1 MEPNTCS
8 GWEAQMAIAPL
19 GESPR
24 RRAGQAPLHLVKG
37 GRPIEAPARRSA
49 RHARTELP
57 IGVPDVPVELVR
69 SRAAHPTAR
78 PVRAGGVLADDGR
91 NRRAAARGSATLA
104 RRRAVSLGLVAVVA
118 VVLLSLPLRSL
129 AAVTVDGQVTPTAS
143 PTGLVPGSVYVVH
156 AGDTLRSIARRVQG
170 SDVANIERRL
180 ALSVGSS
187 VLVPGEH
194 VDIP

>member
-1 MEPNTCS
+1 
-8 GWEAQMAIAPL
+8 MAIAPL

-24 RRAGQAPLHLVKG
+24 RRAGQARAPLQLIKG
-37 GRPIEAPARRSA
+37 GRATGAPARRIA
-49 RHARTELP
+49 RHAPSELP
-57 IGVPDVPVELVR
+57 VGVPDDSVELVR

-78 PVRAGGVLADDGR
+78 PVRAGGVPFDNGR
-91 NRRAAARGSATLA
+91 NRRAARRSATLA
-104 RRRAVSLGLVAVVA
+104 RRRAISLGLVAVVA

-143 PTGLVPGSVYVVH
+143 PTGLAPGSVYVVH

-170 SDVANIERRL
+170 SDVAKIEHQL

-187 VLVPGEH
+187 VLVAGEH

>member
-1 MEPNTCS
+1 VQDDS
-8 GWEAQMAIAPL
+8 
-19 GESPR
+19 
-24 RRAGQAPLHLVKG
+24 V
-37 GRPIEAPARRSA
+37 
-49 RHARTELP
+49 
-57 IGVPDVPVELVR
+57 DLVR

-78 PVRAGGVLADDGR
+78 PVQAGGVLVDEGR
-91 NRRAAARGSATLA
+91 NRRAVARRSARLA
-104 RRRAVSLGLVAVVA
+104 RRRAISLGLVAAVA

-170 SDVANIERRL
+170 GDVAKIERQL

-187 VLVPGEH
+187 MLVPGEH